1 MAYSAPS
8 TRSAGDLITTAI
20 WNADLVANEVAINA
34 GAVAIASQ
42 ATGDV
47 IVASSAT
54 QLGRV
59 APGTSGNVLTSTGS
73 AWGSTAPAATAIAS
87 QCDHRLTLTSGLAVT
102 TADVTGASTIYLTPY
117 KGKSVSL
124 YTGSAWVVYTV
135 AELSIATSGGT
146 ASKPHDVFLDENGG
160 TPALA
165 ILTWT
170 NTTTR
175 ATALTV
181 QDGVLVKTGDTSQRY
196 MGTVYL
202 DSSKNCSDAAKYRY
216 VWNYYNRVARQMS
229 NGRETT
235 DTWTYTTATWRQMFN
250 GTNTNQLNFVVGV
263 SEDEVTAINQ
273 QVTYNTT
280 AGSLRRNGIGLDS
293 TTAFAASCLPGVAVS
308 QGGDT
313 YWVQLVSTY
322 SGLPGIG
329 KHVIYPIE
337 YSSTA
342 GSTIWAGDASDP
354 SGVQSGI
361 RGTCYA

>member
-117 KGKSVSL
+117 KGKSVAL

-135 AELSIATSGGT
+135 AELSISTSGGS

-170 NTTTR
+170 NGTTR

-202 DSSKNCSDAAKYRY
+202 DGSKNCSDAALFRN
-216 VWNYYNRVARQMS
+216 VWNYSHRVSKRIHVYDTADS
-229 NGRETT
+229 WTYAT
-235 DTWTYTTATWRQMFN
+235 DTIRQANGNAANKAEITTGGIGDATMA
-250 GTNTNQLNFVVGV
+250 QLNVRCYLSSGTIASVIGFGV
-263 SEDEVTAINQ
+263 DA
-273 QVTYNTT
+273 
-280 AGSLRRNGIGLDS
+280 
-293 TTAFAASCLPGVAVS
+293 TTAFSASSGIAGQGV
-308 QGGDT
+308 GG
-313 YWVQLVSTY
+313 
-322 SGLPGIG
+322 SGTIMSASISYTPTVGHGYLAWLENTG
-329 KHVIYPIE
+329 
-337 YSSTA
+337 A
-342 GSTIWAGDASDP
+342 GGGTVGFAGDDGGLRRFGFA
-354 SGVQSGI
+354 
-361 RGTCYA
+361 GTTSC

>member
-1 MAYSAPS
+1 MTFA
-8 TRSAGDLITTAI
+8 
-20 WNADLVANEVAINA
+20 
-34 GAVAIASQ
+34 
-42 ATGDV
+42 
-47 IVASSAT
+47 
-54 QLGRV
+54 
-59 APGTSGNVLTSTGS
+59 APGTSGNLLTSNGTVWAS
-73 AWGSTAPAATAIAS
+73 AAPSNQVAPS

-202 DSSKNCSDAAKYRY
+202 DSSKNCSDAAEYRY

-235 DTWTYTTATWRQMFN
+235 DTWTYTTSTWRQMYG
-250 GTNTNQLNFVVGV
+250 GTNSNQLNFVVGV

-273 QVTYNTT
+273 QMTYNSTT
-280 AGSLRRNGIGLDS
+280 GSLRRCAIGLDS
-293 TTAFAASCLPGVAVS
+293 TTAFAQTCLPGVAVS
-308 QGGDT
+308 QVGST
-313 YWVQLVSTY
+313 YWVGMVSTY

-329 KHVIYPIE
+329 LHVIYPIE
-337 YSSTA
+337 LSSA
-342 GSTIWAGDASDP
+342 VGSSIWAGDASEP
-354 SGVQSGI
+354 TQVQSGI